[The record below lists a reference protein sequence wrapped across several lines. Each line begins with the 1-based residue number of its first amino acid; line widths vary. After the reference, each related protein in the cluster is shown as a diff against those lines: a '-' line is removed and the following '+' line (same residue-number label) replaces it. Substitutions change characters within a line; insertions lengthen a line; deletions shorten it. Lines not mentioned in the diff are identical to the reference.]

1 MEDYRT
7 VRGTATGEYEEK
19 KSRFIAQLSFADSEE
34 AAVAFLEQVRAA
46 NRTARHNVYA
56 YRLRAGNRERYSDDG
71 EPAKTAG
78 TPALEV
84 LQHSGLTDLIV
95 VVTRYFGGV
104 LLGTGGLVRAYTTAT
119 ARALENAEVVTVR
132 SVVELQ
138 VTVDYALYERASL
151 LIDAAGAKQAP
162 PEFTDR
168 VTLRWQMPEHT
179 EAPLLEQLRE
189 LTRGSAQVTVSDPF
203 YAPFKKTKSFLQTDT
218 ELPPSTWPMCYNC
231 RSAAIGI
238 GCAQRGGEKPEKQKE
253 DLYGCASEN
262 RGDRTPYLC
271 TVGDLQR
278 CKPWPRRTGAAG
290 PAAPGVPAGSRPGAA
305 LQGLPASQA
314 ENAGVPFAGR

>member
-1 MEDYRT
+1 MEQLWIP
-7 VRGTATGEYEEK
+7 TGEGNSEYIEK
-19 KSRFIAQLSFADSEE
+19 KSRFLGLVLPVTTEAEARAQLE
-34 AAVAFLEQVRAA
+34 AVKKREYD
-46 NRTARHNVYA
+46 ARHNCWCYLLQEGGVV
-56 YRLRAGNRERYSDDG
+56 RYSDDG

-203 YAPFKKTKSFLQTDT
+203 YAPF
-218 ELPPSTWPMCYNC
+218 
-231 RSAAIGI
+231 
-238 GCAQRGGEKPEKQKE
+238 
-253 DLYGCASEN
+253 
-262 RGDRTPYLC
+262 
-271 TVGDLQR
+271 
-278 CKPWPRRTGAAG
+278 
-290 PAAPGVPAGSRPGAA
+290 
-305 LQGLPASQA
+305 
-314 ENAGVPFAGR
+314 